1 MKELLKKYEELK
13 AAEAAATEAM
23 EASEADPENEALDE
37 AFDEAYK
44 AEFEKF
50 EEMEEAIV
58 SFSKGKID
66 KKTAGLILRKRRSK
80 FEDLIARVAI

>member
-1 MKELLKKYEELK
+1 MKELLKKYDELK

-23 EASEADPENEALDE
+23 EASEADLENEALDE
-37 AFDEAYK
+37 AFDKAYE

-50 EEMEEAIV
+50 EEVTDAIV
-58 SFSKGKID
+58 SLSKGKID
-66 KKTAGLILRKRRSK
+66 KKTAGLILRKKRSK